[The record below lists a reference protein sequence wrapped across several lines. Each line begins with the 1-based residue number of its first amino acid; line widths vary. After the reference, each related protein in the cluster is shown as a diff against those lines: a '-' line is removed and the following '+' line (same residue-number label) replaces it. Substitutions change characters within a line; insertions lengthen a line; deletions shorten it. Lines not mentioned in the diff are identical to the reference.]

1 MDGAPPPPHE
11 CSPKRRQ
18 IARAAEAL
26 FLTHGY
32 GAVSMDAVA
41 RQAGVSKATLYAH
54 FASKDV
60 LFAGIVCDKGDDNP
74 LEESLFPDSVPDL
87 RAALLAIGQR
97 LLRYLLRER
106 TLAIV
111 RVAIAE
117 SVRFPELGL
126 AFYANGPQRSCDR
139 FRAWLETLS
148 AQGLVH
154 APDKLAATHQFVALL
169 RSDAFLRATL
179 GVPPPPGDD
188 EIDATVTSAVETWLR
203 AFGTPATFNH
213 TPD

>member
-1 MDGAPPPPHE
+1 MDGALPPPHE

-18 IARAAEAL
+18 IAQAAEAL
-26 FLTHGY
+26 FLAHGY

-97 LLRYLLRER
+97 LLRYLLRQR

-111 RVAIAE
+111 RIAIAE
-117 SVRFPELGL
+117 SARFPELGL
-126 AFYANGPQRSCDR
+126 AFYTNGPQRSCDR
-139 FRAWLETLS
+139 FGAWLATLS

-154 APDKLAATHQFVALL
+154 TPDPLAATHQFTALL
-169 RSDAFLRATL
+169 RSDVFLRASL

-188 EIDATVTSAVETWLR
+188 EINATVTSAVETWLR
-203 AFGTPATFNH
+203 AFGTPAAFNRRR
-213 TPD
+213 D